1 MDAANAVPPMPMP
14 ETPAGQPAEKSP
26 SLLRR
31 RFNELAA
38 FLKPDKGFQPA
49 AIVAGILLGTTSLV
63 TPLLGSMVGAGLGL
77 GLGLYLLMKTGDMVV
92 ENAGALGK
100 KANISSMALGVGL
113 GVLTSMPE
121 LVVSTAAMLAGD
133 ASIAISNV
141 TGSNIANLLLIL
153 GGTAMLKKIDSKG
166 ASWKFNTAAMLG
178 ATGILGAQMAVGF
191 LNPIAGAAMLAGLGL
206 YLWKSYKVAQKDGAA
221 EKAAAPVPTAEQA
234 AAAAA
239 AQAAEAQKP
248 EMKAPKW
255 LNIGWGLLA
264 TAGLIG
270 AATFT
275 VSSAVAFGAAA
286 GISTAVV
293 GILAVSVGTSLP
305 ELVVNLKSARKGD
318 TDMAVGNILGSNV
331 FNILGVGG
339 LLALSGSAF
348 PADLN
353 PRGTILGL
361 FNSLAFGASALL
373 AAATMKKTGG
383 TISRKTGAL
392 WVGLYAAFT
401 AANAVLGR
409 TPGAEAALPP
419 GPEAAL
425 PPVAPAPP
433 PPAPM

>member
-1 MDAANAVPPMPMP
+1 MEAANSVPTTPLP
-14 ETPAGQPAEKSP
+14 ETPAEKPAEKAP
-26 SLLRR
+26 SQVRR
-31 RFNELAA
+31 RFNEIAA

-49 AIVAGILLGTTSLV
+49 AITAGILLGTTSLV

-92 ENAGALGK
+92 ENASALGK
-100 KANISSMALGVGL
+100 KANISSMAMGVGL
-113 GVLTSMPE
+113 GILTSMPE
-121 LVVSTAAMLAGD
+121 LVVSSAALMAGD

-153 GGTAMLKKIDSKG
+153 GGTAALKKIENKG
-166 ASWKFNTAAMLG
+166 TSWKFNTAVMLG
-178 ATGILGAQMAVGF
+178 ATGIMAAQMAVGF

-206 YLWKSYKVAQKDGAA
+206 YLWKSYKVAQKDAAA
-221 EKAAAPVPTAEQA
+221 EKTAAPPVLTAEQA
-234 AAAAA
+234 SAAAA

-275 VSSAVAFGAAA
+275 VSSAIAFGAAA

-318 TDMAVGNILGSNV
+318 TDMAVGNVLGSNV

-339 LLALSGSAF
+339 LLALSGAGF

-401 AANAVLGR
+401 AANAILGR
-409 TPGAEAALPP
+409 AP

-425 PPVAPAPP
+425 PPPVIPAPL
-433 PPAPM
+433 PPAPF

>member
-1 MDAANAVPPMPMP
+1 MSADNSVPTTSLADTPSAQAA
-14 ETPAGQPAEKSP
+14 ETPV

-31 RFNELAA
+31 RFNEFAA
-38 FLKPDKGFQPA
+38 FVKPDRGFQPA
-49 AIVAGILLGTTSLV
+49 AITAGILLGTTSLV

-92 ENAGALGK
+92 ENASALGK
-100 KANISSMALGVGL
+100 KAKISSMALGVGL

-121 LVVSTAAMLAGD
+121 LVVSTAALMAGD

-153 GGTAMLKKIDSKG
+153 GGTAALKKIDSKG

-206 YLWKSYKVAQKDGAA
+206 YLWKSYKVAQKDAGA
-221 EKAAAPVPTAEQA
+221 ENAAAPALTAEQA

-239 AQAAEAQKP
+239 KEAAEAQKP

-275 VSSAVAFGAAA
+275 VSSAIAFGAAA

-318 TDMAVGNILGSNV
+318 TDMAVGNVLGSNV
-331 FNILGVGG
+331 FNVLGVGG
-339 LLALSGSAF
+339 LLALSGAGF

-409 TPGAEAALPP
+409 TPG
-419 GPEAAL
+419 PEAAL
-425 PPVAPAPP
+425 PPPVIPAPP
-433 PPAPM
+433 PPMP